1 MRNYSAYLNQSL
13 LIHNMHLVRRMQQ
26 FLDYFLSLAGEIHEI
41 EELLASGDPN
51 TVLRGQQQIK
61 KIRIEL
67 DSLVLSM
74 RGTSQPPTKEDML
87 AFSGSF
93 VQKPKRRGKKASPED
108 IADIE
113 DDIKKILD
121 TIFGGMKKD
130 KDKELP
136 PPVKWIRAD
145 EEPPPTAKDKVIE
158 EFPDDLPDPED
169 LEDFLKGL

>member
-26 FLDYFLSLAGEIHEI
+26 FLDYFLSLASEIHEI
-41 EELLASGDPN
+41 EDMLVSDDPK
-51 TVLRGQQQIK
+51 TVAKGREQMK

-67 DSLVLSM
+67 DTLVLAQ

-93 VQKPKRRGKKASPED
+93 VQKPKRKGKATPVE
-108 IADIE
+108 DIE

-121 TIFGGMKKD
+121 SIFGGLKKGKD
-130 KDKELP
+130 KDSPPSPKE
-136 PPVKWIRAD
+136 WIRAD
-145 EEPPPTAKDKVIE
+145 ADQPPAAKDKVSD